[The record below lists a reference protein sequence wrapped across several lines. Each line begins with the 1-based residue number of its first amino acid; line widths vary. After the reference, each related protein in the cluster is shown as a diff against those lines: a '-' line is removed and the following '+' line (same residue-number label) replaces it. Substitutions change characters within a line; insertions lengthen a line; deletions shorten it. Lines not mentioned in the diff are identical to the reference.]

1 MSRTLSVHIAL
12 TITGLIYGANYVIA
26 KTVMP
31 DYIQPFGLIVLR
43 VFLATILFWVFHAI
57 FIQEKIE
64 NRKDYRR
71 FFFLSF
77 FGVVINMLAFFEGLS
92 LTSPINASIIMTLV
106 PIIVLI
112 TSYFVLKETVTRT
125 KLVGVTIGAIGAVLL
140 LTYKG
145 ASWED
150 SGFIGDLLIV
160 VNAIFYGTY
169 LVIVKPM
176 MMKYHPVTVVK
187 WVFTFGFFL
196 VLPFGFNEL
205 MIVKWKAI
213 PIEIWGSISY
223 IIVGT
228 TFSTYLLNA
237 WAIKNAS
244 PTIAG
249 SYTYLQPVFAS
260 IIAVIF
266 TGEQLPLYKI
276 GFSMLIFV
284 GVYLVS
290 KKPTVKLKMDE
301 STH

>member
-1 MSRTLSVHIAL
+1 MSKSWGVHIAL

-31 DYIQPFGLIVLR
+31 DYILPFGLIVFR
-43 VFLATILFWVFHAI
+43 VFAATILFWIFHGL
-57 FIQEKIE
+57 FVKEKIDHP
-64 NRKDYRR
+64 KDYRR
-71 FFFLSF
+71 FFFYSF
-77 FGVVINMLAFFEGLS
+77 FGVVINMLAFFKGLS
-92 LTSPINASIIMTLV
+92 MTSPINASIIMTMV

-112 TSYFVLKETVTRT
+112 VSYLVLKEKVT
-125 KLVGVTIGAIGAVLL
+125 KLKIIGVTIGALGAILL

-145 ASWED
+145 ASWEND
-150 SGFIGDLLIV
+150 GFIGDVLIL
-160 VNAIFYGTY
+160 VNAVFYGTY

-176 MMKYHPVTVVK
+176 MVKYHPVTVVK

-196 VLPFGFNEL
+196 VLPFGYHEL
-205 MIVKWKAI
+205 TLVKWGQI
-213 PIEIWGSISY
+213 PNEIWLSIIY
-223 IIVGT
+223 IIAGT

-260 IIAVIF
+260 VVAVLF
-266 TGEQLPLYKI
+266 TGENLPAYKI
-276 GFSMLIFV
+276 GFSLLIFV

-290 KKPTVKLKMDE
+290 KRQSKKNYLNKTLP
-301 STH
+301 